1 MLFFIL
7 LSPAYRIGTNVIV
20 DAKYK
25 KGVKNDPFKLLE
37 IVFNLS
43 RNNLYL
49 LTNAPRLAL
58 HVLPF
63 LFSSIFQFLYT

>member
-37 IVFNLS
+37 IVLKITV
-43 RNNLYL
+43 NNKPVGVW
-49 LTNAPRLAL
+49 NAYY
-58 HVLPF
+58 F
-63 LFSSIFQFLYT
+63 CKIF